1 MELAKYT
8 ASLGSIAFS
17 FITSLSEAQ
26 FYKSDSHF
34 SNALLT
40 KLFPG
45 ESV

>member
-26 FYKSDSHF
+26 FYKSDS
-34 SNALLT
+34 T
-40 KLFPG
+40 KPFPG